1 VCECAFV
8 RVGVIGIVI
17 VITIDIDVRRIDHN
31 GDDRL
36 SAQGTAGE
44 GDPT

>member
-1 VCECAFV
+1 MRE
-8 RVGVIGIVI
+8 RVGVIGIVS
-17 VITIDIDVRRIDHN
+17 VIAINIDVRRIDHN

-36 SAQGTAGE
+36 SAEGAAGE